1 MIGSQIIVPQEYNR
15 SRFVDIFNS
24 LINELNKLENKAEI
38 TNGNSAAQSQ
48 VVVSGT
54 AYYVTN
60 SSLALPI
67 SSNTN
72 VAMSTTTRFVW
83 RIGMTKTAAGTGTF
97 QIAIYRGTNGST
109 ADTQDVLQTIG
120 TQTAAVD
127 NMVVDVMLT
136 VTTIGSTGSYY
147 WAIIP
152 QNKAVTATGFGV
164 TTGTGAFF
172 SGTVSSVALNTQGL
186 KFGIGFVST
195 TGTPTITIPYVN
207 AEAFNIS

>member
-72 VAMSTTTRFVW
+72 VAMSTTTRLVW

-207 AEAFNIS
+207 AQAFNIS